1 MNYDFDYADVLAQL
15 PYLLGGA
22 LVSLQIAFVAF
33 FAGSLLGLGGAL
45 GRVHGPAWLA
55 RGIGAYV
62 TFFTNT
68 PALVQ
73 VFFLYYALPDAGV
86 LLSPLTCVLIGFV
99 LNSAAYLTE
108 ILRAGVISVRRAELE
123 AARTLNMSRLQIVR
137 HVILPHVMR
146 TIYAPLSNFFI
157 ILVLGSSLAAL
168 FGVEELTGRAIN
180 VSTTNLRTIETFSVV
195 AGIYIVITF
204 VASLSLALLGRWAFR
219 VNARIF

>member
-1 MNYDFDYADVLAQL
+1 VTYQFDFGDVFAQL

-33 FAGSLLGLGGAL
+33 FVGAALGLGGAL
-45 GRVHGPAWLA
+45 ARAYGPPAA
-55 RGIGAYV
+55 RRAVGAYV

-73 VFFLYYALPDAGV
+73 VFFLYYALPDAG
-86 LLSPLTCVLIGFV
+86 LLLEPMTCVLIGFV

-108 ILRAGVISVRRAELE
+108 ILRAGVVSVPRLELE
-123 AARTLNMSRLQIVR
+123 AAQALNMGRAQIVR
-137 HVILPHVMR
+137 HVILPHVAR
-146 TIYAPLSNFFI
+146 RIYAPLSNFFI
-157 ILVLGSSLAAL
+157 ILVLGSSMAAL

-180 VSTTNLRTIETFSVV
+180 VSTTNLRTIETFGVV
-195 AGIYIVITF
+195 AAIYVAITF

-219 VNARIF
+219 VRAKVF

>member
-1 MNYDFDYADVLAQL
+1 LNYDFDYADVLQQL

-33 FAGSLLGLGGAL
+33 FAGALLGLGGAL
-45 GRVHGPAWLA
+45 GRVHGPRPLQRA
-55 RGIGAYV
+55 IGAYV

-108 ILRAGVISVRRAELE
+108 ILRAGVVSVRRAELE
-123 AARTLNMSRLQIVR
+123 AAATLNMSRLQIVR
-137 HVILPHVMR
+137 HVILPHVTRM
-146 TIYAPLSNFFI
+146 IYAPLSNFFI
-157 ILVLGSSLAAL
+157 ILVLGSSMAAL

-195 AGIYIVITF
+195 AVIYILITF

-219 VNARIF
+219 VHARIF